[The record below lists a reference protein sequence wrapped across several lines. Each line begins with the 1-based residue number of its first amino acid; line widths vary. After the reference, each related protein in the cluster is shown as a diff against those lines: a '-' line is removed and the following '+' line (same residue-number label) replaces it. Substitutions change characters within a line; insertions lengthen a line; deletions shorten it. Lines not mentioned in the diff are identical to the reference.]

1 MRKVVGLA
9 VVVAGTLVVVAGL
22 SRVGGAAEPAT
33 IKQVMKAAMK
43 GGLCKKAIAGQA
55 TDAEK
60 AQLLQLLGDMAKQT
74 PPAGDAAGWKA
85 KNEALLAAAQEVVD
99 GKEGASAQLK
109 KASNC
114 KACHDVHKGEG
125 E

>member
-9 VVVAGTLVVVAGL
+9 VVLAATLGVVAGL
-22 SRVGGAAEPAT
+22 ARVGGAAEPVT
-33 IKQVMKAAMK
+33 IKQVMKVAMK
-43 GGLCKKAIAGQA
+43 GGLCKKAGAGQA

-74 PPAGDAAGWKA
+74 PPAGDAASWKA
-85 KNEALLAAAQEVVD
+85 KNDALLAAAQAVVD
-99 GKEGASAQLK
+99 GKDGATDQLK
-109 KASNC
+109 KAANC